1 MREIDRIAD
10 QLRKSLHGP
19 AWHGPALLELI
30 SELDFRQAL
39 TRPLPEAHSIW
50 KIVLHVTSWISAT
63 AQALDGQPM
72 PSEDFAD
79 DWPAVREQTAAGWQR
94 ALQELEEKGEQL
106 AALVSLLSEERLEEQ
121 VLGRNY
127 SFYFLLHGI
136 AQHNIYHAGQ
146 IALLSKGMEQSG
158 NSNASSKGPS
168 DSDN

>member
-39 TRPLPEAHSIW
+39 ARPLPEAHSIW

-63 AQALDGQPM
+63 AQALEGQPM
-72 PSEDFAD
+72 PSDDFAD
-79 DWPAVREQTAAGWQR
+79 DWPAVREQSAAGWQM
-94 ALQELEEKGEQL
+94 AVQELEEKGEQL

-146 IALLSKGMEQSG
+146 IALLKKGLEQPKSG
-158 NSNASSKGPS
+158 NQPARRTSVSGS
-168 DSDN
+168 